1 MYEEDR
7 LWLAKTIKNIMLTKG
22 FVRKI
27 TCVYASMKVYS
38 FFIKLKKELYE
49 KVDGEDIKEI

>member
-1 MYEEDR
+1 
-7 LWLAKTIKNIMLTKG
+7 MLTKG

-38 FFIKLKKELYE
+38 CFIKLKKELYE